1 MGYTEIKQNISE
13 LSERERRELVAYI
26 VQLEELTEE
35 SYIDRI
41 TDRIDDT
48 ENFVSTKKLSI
59 YYAGL
64 GARTESNST
73 VCSQFCHQILIFSRM
88 HHMKT
93 GKVE

>member
-48 ENFVSTKKLSI
+48 ENFVKWNDIKAEFQET
-59 YYAGL
+59 
-64 GARTESNST
+64 
-73 VCSQFCHQILIFSRM
+73 
-88 HHMKT
+88 
-93 GKVE
+93 

>member
-41 TDRIDDT
+41 TDKIDDT
-48 ENFVSTKKLSI
+48 ENFVKWNDIKAEFQET
-59 YYAGL
+59 
-64 GARTESNST
+64 
-73 VCSQFCHQILIFSRM
+73 
-88 HHMKT
+88 
-93 GKVE
+93 

>member
-1 MGYTEIKQNISE
+1 MCYTEIKQNISE

-48 ENFVSTKKLSI
+48 ENFVKWNDIKAEFQET
-59 YYAGL
+59 
-64 GARTESNST
+64 
-73 VCSQFCHQILIFSRM
+73 
-88 HHMKT
+88 
-93 GKVE
+93 

>member
-41 TDRIDDT
+41 TDRIDAT
-48 ENFVSTKKLSI
+48 ETFVKWNDIKAEFQET
-59 YYAGL
+59 
-64 GARTESNST
+64 
-73 VCSQFCHQILIFSRM
+73 
-88 HHMKT
+88 
-93 GKVE
+93 

>member
-41 TDRIDDT
+41 TDKIDDT
-48 ENFVSTKKLSI
+48 ENFVKWNDVKAEFQET
-59 YYAGL
+59 
-64 GARTESNST
+64 
-73 VCSQFCHQILIFSRM
+73 
-88 HHMKT
+88 
-93 GKVE
+93 